1 MNMILPILGI
11 ATATVYAIY
20 AKRLKLTTYAKKFI
34 GVPYAW
40 AGTTPEGFDCS
51 GFTQYVFKYA
61 DTTLPR
67 TANEQYKFAT
77 PVNKDTTRSGDL
89 VFFKDNANS
98 PVKHVGI
105 MLNNSEFIHASS
117 SKGVTITPLTDT
129 YWKPRIFAFGRA

>member
-1 MNMILPILGI
+1 MIIPIITL
-11 ATATVYAIY
+11 TASTLYAIY
-20 AKRLKLTTYAKKFI
+20 AKRLKITTYAKKFI

-40 AGTTPEGFDCS
+40 AGTTPDGFDCS
-51 GFTQYVFKYA
+51 GFTKYVFNYA

-67 TANEQYKFAT
+67 TANEQYEFAT
-77 PVNKDTTRSGDL
+77 PVNKDDIQSGDL
-89 VFFKDNANS
+89 VFFKHNVNS

-105 MLNNSEFIHASS
+105 MLNNNEFIHASS